1 MRTILALCA
10 LVFVLA
16 GCGGG
21 ATAGPEDT
29 AVAWADA
36 LATHDYAAA
45 CALET
50 EAYRGVDC
58 EKTYASV
65 IEEASLFEGYDVAA
79 DVSVDPASCGLDEG
93 TGVTTCVATGKF
105 IGSVLLTLEQVDGQ
119 WLVASTA

>member
-16 GCGGG
+16 GCGGSEP
-21 ATAGPEDT
+21 AGPEDT
-29 AVAWADA
+29 AVAWANA
-36 LATHDYAAA
+36 LAAHDFEAA

-50 EAYRGVDC
+50 EAYRGLDC
-58 EKTYASV
+58 AATYASV
-65 IEEASLFEGYDVAA
+65 VEEASLFEGYDVAA
-79 DVSVDPASCGLDEG
+79 DVTVDPASCGLDEG
-93 TGVTTCVATGKF
+93 ATTCVATGKF